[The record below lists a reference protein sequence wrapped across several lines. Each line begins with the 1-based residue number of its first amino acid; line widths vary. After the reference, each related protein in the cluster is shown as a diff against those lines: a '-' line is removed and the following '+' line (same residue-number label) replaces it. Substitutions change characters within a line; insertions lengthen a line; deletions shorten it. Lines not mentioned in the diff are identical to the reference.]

1 MAANNKST
9 GKRSAT
15 NAVTRE
21 LERLRRR
28 VKEVTL
34 RLEREANARK
44 LEAGLTAAAK
54 KARTQLTGQI
64 RTLTAQGRRLASE
77 LKSAVTEST
86 KRQQLHQK
94 ALATIA
100 GLKAELA
107 PNATES
113 KRKSHELGNLA
124 EESVHRAATIARGQ
138 RQLDATEKAPKL
150 PKDIDDSE
158 EPDEHEIGGEG

>member
-9 GKRSAT
+9 GKRGAT

-44 LEAGLTAAAK
+44 LEAHLTAAAK
-54 KARTQLTGQI
+54 KARTQLTAQVK
-64 RTLTAQGRRLASE
+64 TLAAQGRRLASE

-107 PNATES
+107 RKTTKS
-113 KRKSHELGNLA
+113 KRKSQELGNLA
-124 EESVHRAATIARGQ
+124 KESVQRAATIVRGQ
-138 RQLDATEKAPKL
+138 GQLAATEKAPKL